1 MPAHSADLVFVP
13 WLRNPFLKW
22 QLHLWECSHR
32 TLFTCNDFQYLPRRK
47 AITKCCCKAHQLSYK
62 NSQSSAVSGSALAQ
76 TRTIWQIQLFT
87 AHSLALLMPT
97 VKTPAPSLK
106 HHFFNGKCWIFFPF
120 FSCPPFFLLI
130 VIDHGEQIIQSG
142 KLISICCPVGKPLAV
157 HSWKLSVL
165 MDVSLPKS
173 ERLNKTSVCNFWVT
187 QHTEGFFC

>member
-87 AHSLALLMPT
+87 AHSLALLIPT
-97 VKTPAPSLK
+97 VKTPAPSLE
-106 HHFFNGKCWIFFPF
+106 HHFFNGKCWIFF
-120 FSCPPFFLLI
+120 SLFFLPSFLFAHCDWSWWTDYSVWEI
-130 VIDHGEQIIQSG
+130 NQHLLPSG
-142 KLISICCPVGKPLAV
+142 KASCCPFLKAV
-157 HSWKLSVL
+157 SPHGCVIGQIRKI
-165 MDVSLPKS
+165 K
-173 ERLNKTSVCNFWVT
+173 
-187 QHTEGFFC
+187 